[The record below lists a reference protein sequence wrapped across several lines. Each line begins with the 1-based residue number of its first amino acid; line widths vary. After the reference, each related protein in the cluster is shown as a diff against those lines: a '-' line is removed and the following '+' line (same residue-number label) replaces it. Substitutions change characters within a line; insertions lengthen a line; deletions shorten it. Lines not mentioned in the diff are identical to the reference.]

1 MYHGAHRK
9 RKSESAV
16 RRSRTRPILSILAVI
31 SLALAT
37 GAILTSN
44 PSRSPATTYASPAV
58 IPKADQVFI
67 SRARVYIVRPGD
79 TLSRISLRFC
89 GTGRDY
95 PGLAAASHIPNPNVI
110 RPGQR
115 VYIRCSRSG
124 PHRGSTAYVAVSSYQ
139 IHYSYSGLESLW
151 RGAGGPSWA
160 APRAA
165 RIAICESGG
174 YIYAHNPSGASGL
187 WQILGLPFAGNP
199 FNPFTNARMAVAKF
213 RAAGNS
219 FAPWVCR

>member
-1 MYHGAHRK
+1 M
-9 RKSESAV
+9 
-16 RRSRTRPILSILAVI
+16 
-31 SLALAT
+31 
-37 GAILTSN
+37 
-44 PSRSPATTYASPAV
+44 TYTSPAV
-58 IPKADQVFI
+58 ISRADQVFMA
-67 SRARVYIVRPGD
+67 SARVYIVHRGD

-89 GTGRDY
+89 GTSRDY
-95 PGLAAASHIPNPNVI
+95 PGLAAASRIHNPNSI

-124 PHRGSTAYVAVSSYQ
+124 PHGARKAYVAVVSYQ
-139 IHYSYSGLESLW
+139 LRYSYSGLEALW

-165 RIAICESGG
+165 RIALCESGG

-213 RAAGNS
+213 KAAGNS
-219 FAPWVCR
+219 FAPWACRG

>member
-1 MYHGAHRK
+1 MHHGAHRK

-16 RRSRTRPILSILAVI
+16 RLSRTRPVLAILAVAMI
-31 SLALAT
+31 ALAPGGIVT
-37 GAILTSN
+37 SHPGAT
-44 PSRSPATTYASPAV
+44 ATESPAV
-58 IPKADQVFI
+58 TSKADRIFVA
-67 SRARVYIVRPGD
+67 SARVYIVHRGD

-89 GTGRDY
+89 GTSQDY
-95 PGLAAASHIPNPNVI
+95 PGLASASGIPNPNVI

-124 PHRGSTAYVAVSSYQ
+124 PRGGRRAYVAVASYSL
-139 IHYSYSGLESLW
+139 HYSYYGLESLW

-160 APRAA
+160 APEAA
-165 RIAICESGG
+165 HIAICESGG

-199 FNPFTNARMAVAKF
+199 YNPFTNARMAVAKF